1 MTDHPQNDRFHASS
15 FIHGH
20 NAENLDQMFAR
31 SANDPYAVDV
41 ARRTFFRAKG
51 EDEVSVKREAGG
63 RNWART
69 EWPSQPADEMTQAHP
84 EGRKAMRRPHQSF
97 GSPLT
102 KQSGSGAA
110 LPRRRARGT
119 SS

>member
-20 NAENLDQMFAR
+20 NAENLVQMFAR

-41 ARRTFFRAKG
+41 AWQTFFRAMG
-51 EDEVSVKREAGG
+51 EDAVSVKREAGG
-63 RNWART
+63 RNWARADR
-69 EWPSQPADEMTQAHP
+69 PPQPGDEMTHAHP
-84 EGRKAMRRPHQSF
+84 EGRKAMRRPHQSA

-119 SS
+119 LS

>member
-15 FIHGH
+15 FMQRH

-31 SANDPYAVDV
+31 FANDPYAVDV
-41 ARRTFFRAKG
+41 ARRTFFRAMG
-51 EDEVSVKREAGG
+51 EDAVSVKREADG

-69 EWPSQPADEMTQAHP
+69 DWPSQPGDEMTQARP
-84 EGRKAMRRPHQSF
+84 EGRKAMRRPHQSL

-102 KQSGSGAA
+102 KRSGSGAA
-110 LPRRRARGT
+110 LPRRWARGT
-119 SS
+119 LS